1 MMVMAAKMNCMEV
14 DDPAWPYIYIYM
26 IKRLNDRNLLVSVGV
41 LSAFGVWVER
51 N

>member
-1 MMVMAAKMNCMEV
+1 MEV
-14 DDPAWPYIYIYM
+14 DDIYIYIYR
-26 IKRLNDRNLLVSVGV
+26 KGLNDWSLLVLMGV